1 MYYPKVSSNM
11 KNQVSGSR
19 KKIQMHKSN
28 LDLNPS
34 SKTFSYCVSLS
45 EPSFHHLYVKN
56 GDSNSTGGTETAA
69 KEAQKSEITAKK
81 KAGLADLTAEPVS
94 LYYIQFTRA
103 FYSPHG

>member
-56 GDSNSTGGTETAA
+56 GDSNSTYHRIVMRIKWDTDIKCLLHGLWHGVG
-69 KEAQKSEITAKK
+69 AQYKQQHK
-81 KAGLADLTAEPVS
+81 
-94 LYYIQFTRA
+94 
-103 FYSPHG
+103 